1 MSGGETAMARMK
13 PRTWYFLG
21 GFAFGVIASVLYLL
35 LGTWAWGAPEP
46 EWAQIVFAPASFV
59 GFFVYL
65 SLHAFTEISGDLM
78 LYISHF
84 VAIFTM
90 GMVYGLLVTLV
101 FTVKRRIMTKRST
114 SD

>member
-1 MSGGETAMARMK
+1 MPGGGTAMARMK

-35 LGTWAWGAPEP
+35 FGTWAWGAPEP

-65 SLHAFTEISGDLM
+65 SLHAFPEMKDILFYLLFPFVSFQFLSG
-78 LYISHF
+78 YP
-84 VAIFTM
+84 
-90 GMVYGLLVTLV
+90 LVIL
-101 FTVKRRIMTKRST
+101 FPL
-114 SD
+114 SDNR

>member
-1 MSGGETAMARMK
+1 MARMK

-35 LGTWAWGAPEP
+35 FGTWEWCFPKP
-46 EWAQIVFAPASFV
+46 EWAQIVFTPAIFAGLFV
-59 GFFVYL
+59 FI
-65 SLHAFTEISGDLM
+65 SLGNVFPQMSGDLAE
-78 LYISHF
+78 YISHF
-84 VAIFTM
+84 VAVFTM